1 MDSSAWQLS
10 GWAAAIGAGLL
21 IGIERERSQ
30 NAAEQSPAGMRSFLL
45 AALAGAVAGTL
56 GPAALGVT
64 LVAVALHSYAGYVQ
78 TRVQDPGLTTELA
91 LLLTLL
97 LGALAMRAP
106 ALAAGLAVLVS
117 LVLWAKPQLHG
128 FVRSVLTEP
137 EITHGLLLAAAV
149 LVVLPLLPNRPLPW
163 LAGLN
168 PHALWLLA
176 VLLMLVQTLGHLAM
190 RRFGRSRGLALA
202 GLAGGF
208 VSSTATIAGMA
219 QRAREQPDLR
229 AACLGAAQLSN
240 LATVI
245 ELAVIVGVLDAG
257 LLPRFWPALL
267 AYGAGAAVAAL
278 WALGWKVP
286 EAGAGGQDAWL
297 SQRPFNPRSALL
309 FALLLSLLLL
319 LARQAIAV
327 FGAQGVVLALGL
339 AGFADA
345 HAASASAAQL
355 AASGLLSDTL
365 ALTAMAAAVS
375 CNAVSKVF
383 AGFLGGDGTFGWT
396 MAVSQAGLLAL
407 LWLGVLVPLPL

>member
-45 AALAGAVAGTL
+45 AALAGATGGTL
-56 GPAALGVT
+56 GPVALGIT
-64 LVAVALHSYAGYVQ
+64 LIAVALHSYAGYVQ
-78 TRVQDPGLTTELA
+78 TRAQDPGLTTELA

-97 LGALAMRAP
+97 LGALAMQAP

-117 LVLWAKPQLHG
+117 LILWAKPQLHG

-149 LVVLPLLPNRPLPW
+149 LVVLPLLPDRPLPW

-219 QRAREQPDLR
+219 QRAREQPELR

-245 ELAVIVGVLDAG
+245 ELAVIVGILGAG
-257 LLPRFWPALL
+257 LLALFWPALL
-267 AYGAGAAVAAL
+267 AYGTGAAIAAL
-278 WALGWKVP
+278 WALGWKIP
-286 EAGAGGQDAWL
+286 EAGVGEQDAWL

-319 LARQAIAV
+319 LAGQAIAV
-327 FGAQGVVLALGL
+327 LGAQGMVLAVGL

-355 AASGLLSDTL
+355 ATSGLLSGHQ
-365 ALTAMAAAVS
+365 ALVAMAAAVS

-383 AGFLGGDGTFGWT
+383 AAFLGDGGAFGWT
-396 MAVSQAGLLAL
+396 VAISQAGLLAL
-407 LWLGVLVPLPL
+407 LWLGVLVQLPL

>member
-45 AALAGAVAGTL
+45 AALAGATGGTL
-56 GPAALGVT
+56 GPVALGIT
-64 LVAVALHSYAGYVQ
+64 LIAVALHSYAGYVQ
-78 TRVQDPGLTTELA
+78 TRAQDPGLTTELA

-97 LGALAMRAP
+97 LGALAMQAP

-117 LVLWAKPQLHG
+117 LILWAKPQLHG

-149 LVVLPLLPNRPLPW
+149 LVVLPLLPDRPLPW

-219 QRAREQPDLR
+219 QRAREQPELR

-245 ELAVIVGVLDAG
+245 ELAVIVGILGAG
-257 LLPRFWPALL
+257 LLALFWPALL
-267 AYGAGAAVAAL
+267 AYGTGAAVAAL
-278 WALGWKVP
+278 WALGWKIP
-286 EAGAGGQDAWL
+286 EAGVGEQDAWL

-319 LARQAIAV
+319 LAGQAIAV
-327 FGAQGVVLALGL
+327 LGAQGMVLAVGL

-355 AASGLLSDTL
+355 ATSGLLSGHQ
-365 ALTAMAAAVS
+365 ALVAMAAAVS

-383 AGFLGGDGTFGWT
+383 AAFLGDGGAFGWT
-396 MAVSQAGLLAL
+396 VAISQAGLLAL
-407 LWLGVLVPLPL
+407 LWLGVLVQLPL

>member
-45 AALAGAVAGTL
+45 AALAGATAGTL
-56 GPAALGVT
+56 GPVVLGIT
-64 LVAVALHSYAGYVQ
+64 LIAVALHSYAGYVQ
-78 TRVQDPGLTTELA
+78 TRAQDPGLTTELA

-97 LGALAMRAP
+97 LGALAMQAP

-117 LVLWAKPQLHG
+117 LILWAKPQLHG

-149 LVVLPLLPNRPLPW
+149 LVVLPLLPDRPLPW

-219 QRAREQPDLR
+219 QRAREQPELR

-245 ELAVIVGVLDAG
+245 ELAVIVGILDAG
-257 LLPRFWPALL
+257 LLALFWPALL
-267 AYGAGAAVAAL
+267 AYGTGAAIAAL
-278 WALGWKVP
+278 WALGWKIP
-286 EAGAGGQDAWL
+286 EAGVGEQDAWL
-297 SQRPFNPRSALL
+297 SPRPFNPRSALL

-319 LARQAIAV
+319 LAGQAIAV
-327 FGAQGVVLALGL
+327 LGAQGMVLAVGL

-355 AASGLLSDTL
+355 ATSGLLSGHQ
-365 ALTAMAAAVS
+365 ALVAMAAAVS

-383 AGFLGGDGTFGWT
+383 AAFLGDGGAFGWT
-396 MAVSQAGLLAL
+396 VAISQAGLLAL
-407 LWLGVLVPLPL
+407 LWLGVLVQLPL

>member
-45 AALAGAVAGTL
+45 AALAGATAGTL
-56 GPAALGVT
+56 GPVALGIT
-64 LVAVALHSYAGYVQ
+64 LIAVALHSYAGYVQ
-78 TRVQDPGLTTELA
+78 TRAQDPGLTTELA

-97 LGALAMRAP
+97 LGALAMQAP

-117 LVLWAKPQLHG
+117 LILWAKPQLHG

-149 LVVLPLLPNRPLPW
+149 LVVLPLLPDRPLPW

-219 QRAREQPDLR
+219 QRAREQPELR

-245 ELAVIVGVLDAG
+245 ELAVIVGILDAG
-257 LLPRFWPALL
+257 LLALFWPALL
-267 AYGAGAAVAAL
+267 AYGTGAAIAAL
-278 WALGWKVP
+278 WALGWKIP
-286 EAGAGGQDAWL
+286 EAGVGEQDAWL

-319 LARQAIAV
+319 LAGQAIAV
-327 FGAQGVVLALGL
+327 LGAQGMVLAVGL

-355 AASGLLSDTL
+355 ATSGLLSDHQ
-365 ALTAMAAAVS
+365 ALVAMAAAVS

-383 AGFLGGDGTFGWT
+383 AAFLGDGGAFGWT
-396 MAVSQAGLLAL
+396 VAISQAGLLAL
-407 LWLGVLVPLPL
+407 LWLGVLVQLPL

>member
-30 NAAEQSPAGMRSFLL
+30 NVAEQSPAGMRSFLL

-56 GPAALGVT
+56 GPVALGVT
-64 LVAVALHSYAGYVQ
+64 LVAVALHSYAGYLQ
-78 TRVQDPGLTTELA
+78 TRAQDPGLTTELA

-117 LVLWAKPQLHG
+117 LILWAKPQLHG
-128 FVRSVLTEP
+128 FVRGVLTEL

-149 LVVLPLLPNRPLPW
+149 LVVLPLLPDRPLPW

-176 VLLMLVQTLGHLAM
+176 VLLMVVQSLGHLAM

-245 ELAVIVGVLDAG
+245 ELAVIVGILDAA
-257 LLPRFWPALL
+257 LLPLFWPALL

-278 WALGWKVP
+278 WALGWKIP
-286 EAGAGGQDAWL
+286 EADVGAQDAWL

-319 LARQAIAV
+319 LAGQAIAM

-345 HAASASAAQL
+345 HAVSASAAQL
-355 AASGLLSDTL
+355 AASGLLSDHQAL
-365 ALTAMAAAVS
+365 AAMAAAVS

-383 AGFLGGDGTFGWT
+383 AGFLGDGGAFGWT
-396 MAVSQAGLLAL
+396 VAVSQAGLLAL
-407 LWLGVLVPLPL
+407 LWLGVIAQQRL

>member
-30 NAAEQSPAGMRSFLL
+30 NVAEQSPAGMRSFLL

-56 GPAALGVT
+56 GPVALGVT
-64 LVAVALHSYAGYVQ
+64 LVAVALHSYAGYLQ
-78 TRVQDPGLTTELA
+78 TRAQDPGLTTELA

-117 LVLWAKPQLHG
+117 LILWAKPQLHG
-128 FVRSVLTEP
+128 FVRGVLTEL

-149 LVVLPLLPNRPLPW
+149 LVVLPLLPDRPLPW

-176 VLLMLVQTLGHLAM
+176 VLLMLVQTLGHLAI

-245 ELAVIVGVLDAG
+245 ELAVIVGILDAG
-257 LLPRFWPALL
+257 LLPLFWPALL
-267 AYGAGAAVAAL
+267 AYGTGAAVAAL
-278 WALGWKVP
+278 WALGWKIP
-286 EAGAGGQDAWL
+286 EADAGTQDAWL

-319 LARQAIAV
+319 LARQAIAL
-327 FGAQGVVLALGL
+327 FGPQGVVLALGL

-355 AASGLLSDTL
+355 AASSLLSGHQAL
-365 ALTAMAAAVS
+365 AAMVAAVS

-383 AGFLGGDGTFGWT
+383 AGFLGGDGAFGWT
-396 MAVSQAGLLAL
+396 VAVSQAGLLAL
-407 LWLGVLVPLPL
+407 LWLGVLTHLPL

>member
-56 GPAALGVT
+56 GPVALGVT

-78 TRVQDPGLTTELA
+78 TRAQDPGLTTELA

-149 LVVLPLLPNRPLPW
+149 LVVLPLLPDRPLPW

-257 LLPRFWPALL
+257 LLPLFWPALL
-267 AYGAGAAVAAL
+267 AYGAGAAVAAF

-286 EAGAGGQDAWL
+286 EAGVGGQDAWL

-319 LARQAIAV
+319 LATQAIAV

-396 MAVSQAGLLAL
+396 VAVSQAGLLAL
-407 LWLGVLVPLPL
+407 LWLGVLVHLPL

>member
-45 AALAGAVAGTL
+45 AALAGATGGTL
-56 GPAALGVT
+56 GPVALGIT
-64 LVAVALHSYAGYVQ
+64 LIAVALHSYAGYVQ
-78 TRVQDPGLTTELA
+78 TRAQDPGLTTELA

-117 LVLWAKPQLHG
+117 LILWAKPQLHG

-149 LVVLPLLPNRPLPW
+149 LVVLPLLPDRPLPW

-219 QRAREQPDLR
+219 QRAREQPELR

-245 ELAVIVGVLDAG
+245 ELAVIVGILDAG
-257 LLPRFWPALL
+257 LLALFWPALL
-267 AYGAGAAVAAL
+267 AYGTGAAIAAL
-278 WALGWKVP
+278 WALGWKIP
-286 EAGAGGQDAWL
+286 EAGVGEQDAWL

-319 LARQAIAV
+319 LAGQAIAV
-327 FGAQGVVLALGL
+327 LGAQGMVLAVGL

-355 AASGLLSDTL
+355 ATSGLLSGHQ
-365 ALTAMAAAVS
+365 ALVAMAAAVS

-383 AGFLGGDGTFGWT
+383 AAFLGDGGAFGWT
-396 MAVSQAGLLAL
+396 VAISQAGLLAL
-407 LWLGVLVPLPL
+407 LWLGVLVQLPL

>member
-56 GPAALGVT
+56 GPVALGVT
-64 LVAVALHSYAGYVQ
+64 LVAVALHSYAGYLQ
-78 TRVQDPGLTTELA
+78 TRAQDPGLTTELA

-117 LVLWAKPQLHG
+117 LILWAKPQLHG
-128 FVRSVLTEP
+128 FVRGVLTEL

-149 LVVLPLLPNRPLPW
+149 LVVLPLLPDRPLPW

-176 VLLMLVQTLGHLAM
+176 VLLMVVQSLGHLAM

-229 AACLGAAQLSN
+229 ATCLGAAQLSN

-245 ELAVIVGVLDAG
+245 ELAVIVGILDAA
-257 LLPRFWPALL
+257 LLPLFWPALL

-278 WALGWKVP
+278 WALGWKIP
-286 EAGAGGQDAWL
+286 EADVGAQDAWL

-319 LARQAIAV
+319 LAGQAIAM

-355 AASGLLSDTL
+355 AASGLLSDHQAL
-365 ALTAMAAAVS
+365 AAMAAAVS

-383 AGFLGGDGTFGWT
+383 AGFLGDGGAFGWT
-396 MAVSQAGLLAL
+396 VAVSQAGLLAL
-407 LWLGVLVPLPL
+407 LWLGVIAQQRL